1 MRWLKGLIVAS
12 LLVPGS
18 AFAAAVT
25 WNPVASKAVSVYGV
39 CAAGTTCDAPSAATD
54 GMQLS
59 GVAYVV
65 VKVCAD
71 SGQTITDAQSF
82 DVYFY
87 DYIDGVWAQ
96 WSSSSL
102 STTKTGARCYVLE
115 GDSPGHGI
123 PMLSRRGRIAVV
135 PTAVAVSSGAVT
147 VYLYA
152 TDKNDNIL

>member
-1 MRWLKGLIVAS
+1 MRTACFVLIAV
-12 LLVPGS
+12 LLAP
-18 AFAAAVT
+18 APAWAAAVS
-25 WNPVASKAVSVYGV
+25 WGPVASKAVSVAGV
-39 CAAGTTCDAPSAATD
+39 CAAGTSCDAPSAATD

-59 GVAYVV
+59 GVAYVT

-71 SGQTITDAQSF
+71 SGQTITDATSF

-87 DYIDGVWAQ
+87 DYIDGLWAQ
-96 WSSSSL
+96 WSSASL

-123 PMLSRRGRIAVV
+123 PILSRRGRIAVV
-135 PTAVAVSSGAVT
+135 PTAVAVSSGAIT